1 MKVYT
6 TTPLTMEEMIN
17 LSPTKDALINLGEF
31 RCRYMAAAPG
41 QNIEVEYT
49 YYDPETGLAFG
60 LRKVNS
66 AKTYEYLA
74 YRIH

>member
-1 MKVYT
+1 MKVT
-6 TTPLTMEEMIN
+6 TTAPITITQMIE
-17 LSPTKDALINLGEF
+17 LSPTKDALIVLGDA

-41 QNIEVEYT
+41 QNIEVDYT

-60 LRKVNS
+60 LRKVNN

-74 YRIH
+74 YRIY